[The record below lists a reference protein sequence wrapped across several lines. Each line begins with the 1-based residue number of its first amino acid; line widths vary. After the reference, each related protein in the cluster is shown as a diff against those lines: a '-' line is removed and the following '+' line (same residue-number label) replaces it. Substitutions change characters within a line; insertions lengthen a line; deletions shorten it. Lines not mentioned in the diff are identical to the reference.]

1 VSPRERTIA
10 ALIARF
16 HRKSPP
22 NKYNTEFT
30 AVSEEDRSQVR
41 KLSALLRIACGLAET
56 CRSVTQFKIDL
67 EPDRVVLTPAPEL
80 RMTGFAIPEQ
90 DVEFFRQVFAVP
102 LLVK

>member
-1 VSPRERTIA
+1 MAIT
-10 ALIARF
+10 
-16 HRKSPP
+16 K
-22 NKYNTEFT
+22 
-30 AVSEEDRSQVR
+30 EDQSTVR
-41 KLSALLRIACGLAET
+41 KLAALLRIACGLAET
-56 CRSVTQFKIDL
+56 CRSVTQFRIDP